1 MARRRGNRLSRAFA
15 NLGREAEPQ
24 VISRNLAINLN
35 GADGVVCQVQSHA
48 QRVDETIEVT
58 VIPKRR
64 LRRVI
69 VRIGDDESS
78 QDSSEP
84 EVLVTTSKS
93 GSGQNGRRQ
102 RQHRSNGRNDENIP
116 PAGNSDGHDGDDGG
130 DIPIRTAENV
140 TRDRRSK
147 NRDDRSHHDD
157 MLTPT
162 SSGSSAN
169 PHRPV
174 HVPVDRPTR
183 PVSMMAALPS
193 TGRGQRLTAEL
204 SSTSAQPSSARFDL
218 ASRISQLNPFKSS
231 RATKDQ
237 PTDKGKSKD
246 TRNSRQSKRHSEM
259 YRNAGYE
266 YGADHGTDHDSRR
279 SKTPRAESSGS
290 STPGSYLDD
299 YEHCC
304 HSCERIRNSNFQ
316 KEHPVREGEKVRPNL
331 CTTCR
336 DKLED
341 GRSQVLGPRGENLSN
356 SYWCNSCG
364 CQRSTHYRI
373 KNGPPGATELRSTN
387 ICSLCVRKARRHEEA
402 RRRREAELLESKQPV
417 WPEANLLGH
426 GISAKLTTRQ
436 PAKKTRDNNDGAE
449 SSRAHQQ
456 DNPPS
461 ASSTTFS
468 NASTYLP
475 DERRT
480 NRENGERS
488 VPSGFALA
496 PAPTRR
502 HRVPRA
508 PCAAA
513 GPSQPRQDDPNDKP
527 RGKVKVDS
535 TTQAAAAAAG
545 RGSSR
550 MASDNSEAIQTEVVD
565 NGNDRRNAA
574 ATPPAPA
581 PFSVESQDDKGQQ
594 AEGAQPEGFIHNSA
608 AAWAALDMDDVLF
621 HAMTM
626 DPAERAARR
635 ARLYG
640 ERPRRSS
647 SSFPGSSVRGENS
660 PVVEAKASTYPHGSE
675 NDSVVSPDDD
685 SSSYWSSDDDDDDD
699 GDSAIFYL
707 EATNRRGQRLCIPT
721 RRWSFSSSLLTPST
735 RWTEFCC

>member
-35 GADGVVCQVQSHA
+35 GTDGVVCQVQNHA

-58 VIPKRR
+58 VVPKRR
-64 LRRVI
+64 LRRFI
-69 VRIGDDESS
+69 VRVEDDESS
-78 QDSSEP
+78 RDSSEP
-84 EVLVTTSKS
+84 EVVVTTSKS
-93 GSGQNGRRQ
+93 GSGQDGRRQ

-116 PAGNSDGHDGDDGG
+116 PAGNSDGHDGDDDE
-130 DIPIRTAENV
+130 DIPIRTAKNV
-140 TRDRRSK
+140 TKDRRSK
-147 NRDDRSHHDD
+147 NQDDRSHHDD
-157 MLTPT
+157 VPTPT

-174 HVPVDRPTR
+174 HAPVDRPTR

-193 TGRGQRLTAEL
+193 TGRGHRLTAEL

-218 ASRISQLNPFKSS
+218 GSRLSQLNPFKSS

-246 TRNSRQSKRHSEM
+246 TGNSRQSKRRSEM
-259 YRNAGYE
+259 YRNGAYD

-279 SKTPRAESSGS
+279 SKTSRTESSGS
-290 STPGSYLDD
+290 STPSSYLDD

-336 DKLED
+336 GKLED
-341 GRSQVLGPRGENLSN
+341 GRSQVLGPHGENLSN
-356 SYWCNSCG
+356 IYWCNSCG
-364 CQRSTHYRI
+364 CQRSTQYRI

-387 ICSLCVRKARRHEEA
+387 ICSLCVRKSRRHEEA
-402 RRRREAELLESKQPV
+402 RRREAELLESKQ
-417 WPEANLLGH
+417 H
-426 GISAKLTTRQ
+426 

-468 NASTYLP
+468 SATTYLP

-480 NRENGERS
+480 NHENGERS

-502 HRVPRA
+502 RRPVPRA
-508 PCAAA
+508 SCTAA
-513 GPSQPRQDDPNDKP
+513 GPSQPRQDDTNDKP

-535 TTQAAAAAAG
+535 TIRAAAAAG
-545 RGSSR
+545 RGSYR
-550 MASDNSEAIQTEVVD
+550 MASNNNEAIQTEVG
-565 NGNDRRNAA
+565 NGSDRRAA
-574 ATPPAPA
+574 PAPA
-581 PFSVESQDDKGQQ
+581 SVESQDDGGQQ

-608 AAWAALDMDDVLF
+608 AAWAALDIDDVLL

-640 ERPRRSS
+640 ERPCRSS
-647 SSFPGSSVRGENS
+647 SSPGSSVRGENS
-660 PVVEAKASTYPHGSE
+660 PVEANASTYPHDD
-675 NDSVVSPDDD
+675 DSVVSPYSRSSIIC
-685 SSSYWSSDDDDDDD
+685 SSSIWASEYEDSDDDDSDDE
-699 GDSAIFYL
+699 DSGILYL
-707 EATNRRGQRLCIPT
+707 EALDRIGRRLRHHPQ
-721 RRWSFSSSLLTPST
+721 RRWSFSSSLSI
-735 RWTEFCC
+735 

>member
-15 NLGREAEPQ
+15 NLGGEAEPQ

-35 GADGVVCQVQSHA
+35 GADGVVCQVQNHA
-48 QRVDETIEVT
+48 QSVDETIEVT

-69 VRIGDDESS
+69 VRVEDDESS
-78 QDSSEP
+78 RDSSEP
-84 EVLVTTSKS
+84 EVVVTTSKS

-116 PAGNSDGHDGDDGG
+116 PAGNSDGHAGHDGG
-130 DIPIRTAENV
+130 DIPIRTAKNV

-147 NRDDRSHHDD
+147 NRDDRSHHADIP
-157 MLTPT
+157 TPT

-183 PVSMMAALPS
+183 PVSMMAVLPS
-193 TGRGQRLTAEL
+193 TGRGHRSTAEL
-204 SSTSAQPSSARFDL
+204 SSTSAQPLSARFDL

-246 TRNSRQSKRHSEM
+246 TGNSRQSKRHSEM

-266 YGADHGTDHDSRR
+266 YGADHGTDHDSRC

-373 KNGPPGATELRSTN
+373 KNGPPGATELTSTN

-402 RRRREAELLESKQPV
+402 RRRREAELLESKQP
-417 WPEANLLGH
+417 
-426 GISAKLTTRQ
+426 

-480 NRENGERS
+480 NHENGERS
-488 VPSGFALA
+488 VPSDFALA

-508 PCAAA
+508 SCAAA
-513 GPSQPRQDDPNDKP
+513 GPSQPRQDDTNDKA

-535 TTQAAAAAAG
+535 TTRAAAAAAG

-550 MASDNSEAIQTEVVD
+550 MAYNNNEAIQTEVD
-565 NGNDRRNAA
+565 NGNGNDNDRRNVA
-574 ATPPAPA
+574 ATPPATA
-581 PFSVESQDDKGQQ
+581 PVSVESQDDKGQQ

-647 SSFPGSSVRGENS
+647 SSSPGSSVRGENS
-660 PVVEAKASTYPHGSE
+660 PVEANASTYPHGE
-675 NDSVVSPDDD
+675 DDSVVSPDDD

-707 EATNRRGQRLCIPT
+707 EATNRRGQRLRIPT
-721 RRWSFSSSLLTPST
+721 RRWSLSSLLTI
-735 RWTEFCC
+735 